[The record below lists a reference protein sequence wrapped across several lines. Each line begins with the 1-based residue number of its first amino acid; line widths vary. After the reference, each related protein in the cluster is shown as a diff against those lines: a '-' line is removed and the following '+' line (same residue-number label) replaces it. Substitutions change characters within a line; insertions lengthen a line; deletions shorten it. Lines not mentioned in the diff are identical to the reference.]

1 MFTNQ
6 NLSPPQAVNKN
17 CKICGGVFFFVGKK
31 ENLLWFVTLLVYL

>member
-17 CKICGGVFFFVGKK
+17 CKICGGVFFS
-31 ENLLWFVTLLVYL
+31 LVKRKICCGL